1 MAFENEWS
9 TLNRMSA
16 EMAGLRNEL
25 DYLRA
30 RYDSLQN
37 ELSAIV
43 PDYDEEGNDLTEAYR
58 ASIEADISRTE
69 RQINAAENQIY
80 SISSN
85 ASSMASRYS
94 NGSAEYTRLASD
106 HNQAASQLQG
116 LTNYRFGAATARAGS
131 NAAAQHSQH
140 YNSLANEMMKLA
152 SAAQQVATGGSP
164 SGGPGE
170 ISAYGGFSNPTTSS
184 RGGQG
189 AGGKANHSTV
199 SSGNPHGARGTGGK
213 TVSQGQQV
221 RPSNGDPEHS
231 ETQTR
236 LDSGRRVVNDSML
249 GFLAM
254 HGLPSNNGQPDFS
267 SVSHGTVSGD
277 FSGSDTN
284 NKADAAFAKQNGM
297 SIQDACNYRTQN
309 NLAWAVNSTGTQANL
324 VPTSIVGTYSNHSP
338 AASAPARADSK
349 AGSSIAHT
357 NQYNDELLNFALKTN
372 TKEGYRAYLKT
383 ANLVANADFGNL
395 DVRTA
400 RDITLGIYE
409 TKEMFP
415 DLDLRFTGSL
425 QSRNDIIEKGLTD
438 MYMDSL
444 RQANPGVP
452 DQMLQPTAQQFVAK
466 TMRQLEPS
474 QRTIAAS
481 ITNNNLEGFP
491 DSVIEAMNSITI
503 NEAYGN
509 NYESFVKVREGN
521 VNSGWKP
528 QNCYSPKAT
537 VDHELGHQIDYMVN
551 ARNDPDIITWYNDF
565 MKIDDAKKGSV
576 LSGYAA
582 DKIEEFIA
590 ESWSEYR
597 NNPQCRECAKK
608 VSEKMIKL
616 YDEKKAP
623 VLSKILRRKT

>member
-1 MAFENEWS
+1 
-9 TLNRMSA
+9 
-16 EMAGLRNEL
+16 
-25 DYLRA
+25 
-30 RYDSLQN
+30 
-37 ELSAIV
+37 
-43 PDYDEEGNDLTEAYR
+43 
-58 ASIEADISRTE
+58 
-69 RQINAAENQIY
+69 
-80 SISSN
+80 
-85 ASSMASRYS
+85 
-94 NGSAEYTRLASD
+94 
-106 HNQAASQLQG
+106 
-116 LTNYRFGAATARAGS
+116 
-131 NAAAQHSQH
+131 
-140 YNSLANEMMKLA
+140 
-152 SAAQQVATGGSP
+152 
-164 SGGPGE
+164 
-170 ISAYGGFSNPTTSS
+170 
-184 RGGQG
+184 
-189 AGGKANHSTV
+189 
-199 SSGNPHGARGTGGK
+199 
-213 TVSQGQQV
+213 
-221 RPSNGDPEHS
+221 
-231 ETQTR
+231 
-236 LDSGRRVVNDSML
+236 
-249 GFLAM
+249 
-254 HGLPSNNGQPDFS
+254 
-267 SVSHGTVSGD
+267 
-277 FSGSDTN
+277 
-284 NKADAAFAKQNGM
+284 
-297 SIQDACNYRTQN
+297 
-309 NLAWAVNSTGTQANL
+309 
-324 VPTSIVGTYSNHSP
+324 
-338 AASAPARADSK
+338 
-349 AGSSIAHT
+349 
-357 NQYNDELLNFALKTN
+357 
-372 TKEGYRAYLKT
+372 
-383 ANLVANADFGNL
+383 
-395 DVRTA
+395 
-400 RDITLGIYE
+400 
-409 TKEMFP
+409 MFP

-452 DQMLQPTAQQFVAK
+452 DQMLQPTVQQFVAK